1 MGLQA
6 DAPWFVQL
14 SMPNEGNDNRERQ
27 LKSLDES
34 NEKTFMVQNSE
45 AGELKV

>member
-14 SMPNEGNDNRERQ
+14 STPNEGNGNRERQ
-27 LKSLDES
+27 LKSLDGS
-34 NEKTFMVQNSE
+34 NEKTFMVQNLE